1 MYDGIKGSKK
11 SISRETDLY
20 WLNLTFLKLIG
31 HKTPK
36 MIGNIYVLCFKT
48 VLSTFQALSD
58 SFSKQPYG

>member
-31 HKTPK
+31 HKTLK

-48 VLSTFQALSD
+48 VLSTFQELSD